1 MLDDPEKAN
10 EEDHH
15 FHGEEYQI
23 LADLEMK
30 EETGNNK
37 NSILITGTTHPRELL
52 SMQAPVFTML
62 KLLH

>member
-1 MLDDPEKAN
+1 MLDDPDKVN

-15 FHGEEYQI
+15 FHGEEYVQT
-23 LADLEMK
+23 DLEMK

-37 NSILITGTTHPRELL
+37 NAILITGTTHPRELL

>member
-1 MLDDPEKAN
+1 MLDDPDKVN

-15 FHGEEYQI
+15 FHGVEYV

-30 EETGNNK
+30 EETGDSK
-37 NSILITGTTHPRELL
+37 NAILITGTTHPRELL
-52 SMQAPVFTML
+52 SMQAPVFMML

>member
-1 MLDDPEKAN
+1 MDDPEKVN

-23 LADLEMK
+23 LSELEMK
-30 EETGNNK
+30 EETTDGK

-52 SMQAPVFTML
+52 SMQAPVFVML